1 MPSQAGGMQYSLDTS
16 ALLNPW
22 RKFYPRDLFPTL
34 WERYE
39 QALEDGT
46 AVATE
51 LVLIELEKQDD
62 EVLAWAKERPVM
74 FRPLDEKI
82 QEVVT
87 GILRDYP
94 RLVDTRKSR
103 SGADPFVIALGQIEG
118 RAVVTYEGATNKIDR
133 PNIPDVCEALSIPC
147 VTFIE
152 MARQQGWRI

>member
-1 MPSQAGGMQYSLDTS
+1 
-16 ALLNPW
+16 
-22 RKFYPRDLFPTL
+22 
-34 WERYE
+34 
-39 QALEDGT
+39 
-46 AVATE
+46 
-51 LVLIELEKQDD
+51 
-62 EVLAWAKERPVM
+62 M